1 VTGTSTPTKATT
13 IAAASGA
20 TTPDGWKLGL
30 AQNFTGADYFLAMY
44 LPTFLTLLLRSGWG
58 IIFAAMKMM
67 EPFYQLAR
75 RGGASAEESL
85 LADYLSSGLSLGT
98 LRAMWRG
105 NWVLL
110 LGGLVYLGSAL
121 VVTLAGESMRVSPTG
136 YCHTHVST
144 HQPCNPVWV
153 VNRPVVRVMET
164 LLCATLVLVIALL
177 LHTRKRFSG
186 VFTDPS
192 WISSMADLLGDPA
205 FVEDLR
211 NIPPFATADEVKAA
225 LAGNWYKLTSFEVP
239 GGRLRYGV
247 VKTEEGPPS
256 SLPPSQT
263 LAGYTA
269 FPNLEYQHH
278 HSPPRKSL
286 QASVARFLDV
296 GFFLAVVLALFSI
309 ILAYWFLRGD
319 DPLNNFFNGDTFG
332 PRFLL
337 TGGAVVAG
345 SGWKR
350 FEREARIMEPY
361 RRMADRQQLARA
373 EDSVRVSLTGTPFST
388 AFVALARRSYAVA
401 VIAAVTLLSQVL
413 IIAVPGVPFGA
424 GQIIPAYRASTFVS
438 LAILGVMVLAFGV
451 VVARRRGDPPI
462 PRDPDTPVH
471 VWLYLCASR
480 MVDTSRGL
488 EVVGNRVY
496 PYGDRGDTAGVRCY
510 YWCAL
515 STGVD
520 ARRRWMV
527 EEDRYHVPTTTKT
540 DRRDTSYDNDACHER
555 HAFHELKRHAF
566 HELKGHAFHEL
577 NGHASHE
584 LMNEETSAQM

>member
-1 VTGTSTPTKATT
+1 
-13 IAAASGA
+13 
-20 TTPDGWKLGL
+20 
-30 AQNFTGADYFLAMY
+30 
-44 LPTFLTLLLRSGWG
+44 
-58 IIFAAMKMM
+58 MM

-110 LGGLVYLGSAL
+110 LAGLVYLGTAL
-121 VVTLAGESMRVSPTG
+121 VVTLAGESMRVIPTG
-136 YCHTHVST
+136 YCHTPVST
-144 HQPCNPVWV
+144 HQPCDPVWV
-153 VNRPVVRVMET
+153 INRPVVRVMEA
-164 LLCATLVLVIALL
+164 LLCATFVLVVALL

-186 VFTDPS
+186 VFMDPS
-192 WISSMADLLGDPA
+192 WISSMADLLGHPA

-247 VKTEEGPPS
+247 VKTEEGAPS
-256 SLPPSQT
+256 SSSSSLSPSQT
-263 LAGYTA
+263 PAGYTA
-269 FPNLEYQHH
+269 FQNLEYQHH
-278 HSPPRKSL
+278 HSPPRKSW
-286 QASVARFLDV
+286 QASVTRFLDV

-319 DPLNNFFNGDTFG
+319 DPLNNFFNSDTFG

-345 SGWKR
+345 TGWKR

-361 RRMADRQQLARA
+361 RRMADGRQLARA
-373 EDSVRVSLTGTPFST
+373 EDSVHVSLTGTPFST
-388 AFVALARRSYAVA
+388 AFVALVRRSYAVA
-401 VIAAVTLLSQVL
+401 AIAAVALLSQVL

-424 GQIIPAYRASTFVS
+424 GQIWPAYRASTFVS

-451 VVARRRGDPPI
+451 VVARRRGDPPM
-462 PRDPDTPVH
+462 PRDPDIPVH

-496 PYGDRGDTAGVRCY
+496 PYGDRGDTAGVSCF

-527 EEDRYHVPTTTKT
+527 DEDRYHVHTITKT
-540 DRRDTSYDNDACHER
+540 DTWDTSYDIDACHER
-555 HAFHELKRHAF
+555 HALHELSHEQRALHELSHEQRALHELSHERRVFHELSHERRAF
-566 HELKGHAFHEL
+566 
-577 NGHASHE
+577 HE
-584 LMNEETSAQM
+584 LMNEERAHGCK